1 MITITPQGSVCLCKT
16 PLEKDYKHQLTFA
29 SATAQNNY
37 FNGSSVK
44 FKTYNDYTYIKKD
57 NQIVVG
63 DPIDTIINCNYL
75 FYTNTGFTT
84 KTYYCFI
91 TNMEYVNENATR
103 ITFETD
109 VYQTYMFN
117 ITTKNCFVEREHVND
132 DTIGKNTTHEGLDTG
147 EFVINGVDTFD
158 EYANDYY
165 IVAGVSKLPA
175 EIAEL
180 NIGASTLPSRIYNC
194 VYSGL
199 TYIVLYSYEDATK
212 LSLIMD
218 GQGIAENIYDMFMIP
233 KSIVTITN
241 NDWVTTS
248 CAGTITIPGLES
260 WSLSVSYSIKYK
272 ILPNSTTEQTM
283 KASQTI
289 TRNTTLNGYTPKNNK
304 MFTGEFNYMY
314 VTNNAGSDAKYNYED
329 FYANTPIF
337 SLIGAV
343 TPGCSIRLIP
353 KNYKLLNQ
361 SNSQDYIC
369 NPYGLSGAK
378 YPVCSWA
385 SDSYT
390 NWLTQQSVNITT
402 EQVTSAVT
410 TAGLG
415 VMGTPAAALGLLGI
429 ITDEMSLKQR
439 RDYSPVQAKGNLN
452 AGDVTWAMGWNQFVL
467 FKMSCRYEF
476 AKRIDDYFS
485 MFGYKVNEIK
495 TPNIT
500 GRRYWNYVKT
510 VGCDFEGDIPQ
521 EYLNKIRE
529 IFNNG
534 CTFWHDASH
543 FLDYTQSNTIVS

>member
-1 MITITPQGSVCLCKT
+1 MISITPQGNVYLCKT

-29 SATAQNNY
+29 TATAQSNY

-44 FKTYNDYTYIKKD
+44 IKTYTDYTYIKKD

-109 VYQTYMFN
+109 VYQTYMFD
-117 ITTKNCFVEREHVND
+117 ISTKKCFVEREHVND
-132 DTIGKNTTHEGLDTG
+132 DTFGKHTVPENLDTG

-158 EYANDYY
+158 EYANDFI
-165 IVAGVSKLPA
+165 IVAGVSKLPK
-175 EIAEL
+175 EIMSL
-180 NIGASTLPSRIYNC
+180 NVSGSSVPATIYNGI
-194 VYSGL
+194 YSGL
-199 TYIVLYSYEDATK
+199 TYIAFQTYLEATEF
-212 LSLIMD
+212 LLIMD
-218 GQGIAENIYDMFMIP
+218 GQGIAENVYSLFMVP
-233 KSIVTITN
+233 KSIVTITSQQ
-241 NDWVTTS
+241 WIQTECS
-248 CAGTITIPGLES
+248 ATITLPGLEG
-260 WSLSVSYSIKYK
+260 WSLDVTFTLSYKLIPSSMTESV
-272 ILPNSTTEQTM
+272 M
-283 KASQTI
+283 KAAQTI

-329 FYANTPIF
+329 FYNNTPIF
-337 SLIGAV
+337 SLLGAIC
-343 TPGCSIRLIP
+343 PGCSIRLVP

-369 NPYGLSGAK
+369 NPYGLTGAK
-378 YPVCSWA
+378 YPTCSWT

-390 NWLTQQSVNITT
+390 NWLTQQSVNITG
-402 EQVTSAVT
+402 EQITSAVT

-415 VMGTPAAALGLLGI
+415 LIGNPAAALGLLGI
-429 ITDEMSLKQR
+429 IKDEMALKQR

-476 AKRIDDYFS
+476 AKNIDDYLS
-485 MFGYKVNEIK
+485 TFGYKVNVFK

-521 EYLNKIRE
+521 QYLDKIRE

>member
-1 MITITPQGSVCLCKT
+1 MISITPQGNVYLCKT

-29 SATAQNNY
+29 TATAQSNY

-44 FKTYNDYTYIKKD
+44 IKTYTDYTYIKKD

-109 VYQTYMFN
+109 VYQTYMFD
-117 ITTKNCFVEREHVND
+117 ISTKKCFVEREHVND
-132 DTIGKNTTHEGLDTG
+132 DTFGKHTVPENLDTG

-158 EYANDYY
+158 EYANDFI
-165 IVAGVSKLPA
+165 IVAGVSKLPK
-175 EIAEL
+175 EIMSL
-180 NIGASTLPSRIYNC
+180 NVSGSSVPATIYNGI
-194 VYSGL
+194 YSGL
-199 TYIVLYSYEDATK
+199 TYIAFQTYLEATEF
-212 LSLIMD
+212 LLIMD
-218 GQGIAENIYDMFMIP
+218 GQGIAENVYSLFMVP
-233 KSIVTITN
+233 KSIVTITSQQ
-241 NDWVTTS
+241 WIQTECS
-248 CAGTITIPGLES
+248 ATITLPGLEG
-260 WSLSVSYSIKYK
+260 WSLDVTFTLSYKLIPSSMTESV
-272 ILPNSTTEQTM
+272 M
-283 KASQTI
+283 KAAQTI

-329 FYANTPIF
+329 FYNNTPIF
-337 SLIGAV
+337 SLLGAIC
-343 TPGCSIRLIP
+343 PGCSIRLVP

-369 NPYGLSGAK
+369 NPYGLTGAK
-378 YPVCSWA
+378 YPTCSWT

-390 NWLTQQSVNITT
+390 NWLTQQSVNITG
-402 EQVTSAVT
+402 EQITSAVT

-415 VMGTPAAALGLLGI
+415 LIGNPAAALGLLGI
-429 ITDEMSLKQR
+429 IKDEMALKQR

-476 AKRIDDYFS
+476 AKNIDDYLS
-485 MFGYKVNEIK
+485 TFGYKVNEFK

-521 EYLNKIRE
+521 QYLDKIRE

>member
-1 MITITPQGSVCLCKT
+1 MISITPQGNVYLCKT

-29 SATAQNNY
+29 TATAQSNY

-44 FKTYNDYTYIKKD
+44 IKTYTDYTYIKKD

-109 VYQTYMFN
+109 VYQTYMFD
-117 ITTKNCFVEREHVND
+117 ISTKKCFVEREHVND
-132 DTIGKNTTHEGLDTG
+132 DTFGKHTVPENLDTG

-158 EYANDYY
+158 EYANDFI
-165 IVAGVSKLPA
+165 IVAGVSKLPK
-175 EIAEL
+175 EIMSL
-180 NIGASTLPSRIYNC
+180 NVSGSSVPATIYNGI
-194 VYSGL
+194 YSGL
-199 TYIVLYSYEDATK
+199 TYIAFQTYLEATEF
-212 LSLIMD
+212 LLIMD
-218 GQGIAENIYDMFMIP
+218 GQGIAENVYSLFMVP
-233 KSIVTITN
+233 KSIVTITSQQ
-241 NDWVTTS
+241 WIQTECS
-248 CAGTITIPGLES
+248 ATITLPGLEG
-260 WSLSVSYSIKYK
+260 WSLDVTFTLSYKLIPSSMTESV
-272 ILPNSTTEQTM
+272 M
-283 KASQTI
+283 KAAQTI

-329 FYANTPIF
+329 FYNNTPIF
-337 SLIGAV
+337 SLLGAIC
-343 TPGCSIRLIP
+343 PGCSIRLVP

-369 NPYGLSGAK
+369 NPSGLTGAK
-378 YPVCSWA
+378 YPTCSWT

-390 NWLTQQSVNITT
+390 NWLTQQSVNITG
-402 EQVTSAVT
+402 EQITSAVT

-415 VMGTPAAALGLLGI
+415 LIGNPAAALGLLGI
-429 ITDEMSLKQR
+429 IKDEMALKQR

-476 AKRIDDYFS
+476 AKNIDDYLS
-485 MFGYKVNEIK
+485 TFGYKVNEFK

-521 EYLNKIRE
+521 QYLDKIRE